1 MSIGKIRR
9 LNALEN
15 KIAPRPAMPPAVAV
29 VDPGATDEDIDQI
42 YEEYLQIG
50 GNQAKPF
57 VFIRA
62 GIAKPK

>member
-1 MSIGKIRR
+1 MSNGIIRR

-15 KIAPRPAMPPAVAV
+15 KIAPRPELPQAVAV

-42 YEEYLQIG
+42 YEEYLQTG
-50 GNQAKPF
+50 GSPAKR
-57 VFIRA
+57 FIFIHT